1 MVVRP
6 KGSRGRPQTSSVS
19 IAPLSP
25 PQRRNPLLAEK
36 TGYGRKSCN
45 PVAPIWR
52 DNVALRDRAAW
63 GALLRE
69 RKVTG
74 RDASLPAPCWLFP
87 LSSFDEQRLGRCPK
101 PHKGRRPLTLQ
112 VTLSLDPFWLPGLVA
127 LPLLFLFLRLFLL
140 IQGFF
145 PVKHLP
151 HLPLRFLHHPI
162 SFLNR
167 VLLRVVINLRP
178 E

>member
-1 MVVRP
+1 MPPASRTKELVVFSHTRPSINAYMVVISLGKRIKSGEKSWTVTKKLPTKKSRSMVVRP

-112 VTLSLDPFWLPGLVA
+112 GGIPP
-127 LPLLFLFLRLFLL
+127 
-140 IQGFF
+140 
-145 PVKHLP
+145 
-151 HLPLRFLHHPI
+151 
-162 SFLNR
+162 
-167 VLLRVVINLRP
+167 
-178 E
+178 

>member
-1 MVVRP
+1 MGKRI
-6 KGSRGRPQTSSVS
+6 KSREKSWTVTKKLPIKNQEAWWCARRGQGGRPQTSSVS

-25 PQRRNPLLAEK
+25 PQRRNPLLAEESR
-36 TGYGRKSCN
+36 YGWKSSIV
-45 PVAPIWR
+45 VAPIWR

-112 VTLSLDPFWLPGLVA
+112 GGILDYHIKCNTAPKKERHCV
-127 LPLLFLFLRLFLL
+127 
-140 IQGFF
+140 
-145 PVKHLP
+145 
-151 HLPLRFLHHPI
+151 RF
-162 SFLNR
+162 
-167 VLLRVVINLRP
+167 VL